1 MFERFTERARQVVV
15 LAQEEARILK
25 HNYIGTEHILLGLLR
40 EEEGLAARVLESLDI
55 TVERVRA
62 QVVRIVGSGEEVTS
76 GQIPFTPRAKKVLEL
91 ALREA
96 LSLGHNYIGTEHILL
111 GLVRENEGVAARILL
126 DFDADSEKIRNEVIR
141 MLSGPGGRRQGQG
154 QGQQGE
160 GKKSSKLL
168 DQFGRNLT
176 KLAAEAKLDPVVG
189 RETEIERI
197 MQILSRRT
205 KNNPVLIGEPGV
217 GKTAV
222 VEGLASRIT
231 SGEVP
236 ELLKNKQIY
245 TLDLAALVAGSKY
258 RGEFEERLKKVMKE
272 ITQRGDIILFIDELH
287 NLVGA
292 GAAEGAIDAASI
304 LKPALARGELQTI
317 GATTLDEYRKYL
329 ERDSALERRFQ
340 QIRVDQPSTEETV
353 QILKG
358 LRDRYEAHHRV
369 GITDEALDSAAEL
382 ADRYISDR
390 FLPDKAI
397 DLIDEAASRAR
408 IKSMTAP
415 PVYRDLEEEIETT
428 RRDKEAAIEAQEFE
442 KAANLRDQERQ
453 LTNKKRDLEEQWRSG
468 ESGERPEIAEEEIAD
483 IVSMWTGIPVFKLTE
498 AETQKL
504 MRMEEELHKRV
515 IGQDAAVEA
524 VAKAIR
530 RSRAGLKDPK
540 RPTGSFIFLGPSGVG
555 KTELG
560 RTLAEFLFGDEEAMV
575 RIDMSEYMEKHS
587 VSRLVGSPP
596 GYIGYDEGGQLT
608 EAVRRKPYSV
618 LLLDEIEK
626 AHPDVFNILLQIL
639 EDGRLTDAQGRTV
652 DFRNAIVIMT
662 SNIGANEI
670 AKNTGVGFT
679 VSDETGLSYDDM
691 KNRIMGELKK
701 VFRPEFLNRIDEV
714 IVFHKLAREEV
725 REIVELLMKRVRES
739 LAERELSLNLS
750 EEATDLLVEKGWD
763 PSMGARPLRRA
774 IQRYIEDPLADQVLA
789 QNAEPGSTVEVDKA
803 DRDPDD
809 KDSEDEVK
817 ISITKPRKREAVGV
831 GGGAPGGPEGDSG
844 ESSSEG
850 EPEGSDEGLPDD
862 PDVLPDVPDAPP
874 APESEDK

>member
-15 LAQEEARILK
+15 LAQEEARTLK

-141 MLSGPGGRRQGQG
+141 MLSGPGGRRQGAG
-154 QGQQGE
+154 AGAGSGSGPGE
-160 GKKSSKLL
+160 GGKKSSKLL

-176 KLAAEAKLDPVVG
+176 KLAADGKLDPVVG

-222 VEGLASRIT
+222 VEGLAQRIIN
-231 SGEVP
+231 SDVP

-340 QIRVDQPSTEETV
+340 QIRVEEPTIEQTV
-353 QILKG
+353 EILRG
-358 LRDRYEAHHRV
+358 LRDRYEQHHKV
-369 GITDEALDSAAEL
+369 QITDEALQAAADL
-382 ADRYISDR
+382 AYRYISDR

-397 DLIDEAASRAR
+397 DLIDEGASRMR
-408 IKSMTAP
+408 MKSLTSP
-415 PVYRDLEEEIETT
+415 PANREFEEEIEST
-428 RRDKEAAIEAQEFE
+428 RREKEQAIENQEFE
-442 KAANLRDQERQ
+442 KAAALRDQERK
-453 LTNKKRDLEEQWRSG
+453 LAGKKRELEEEWEAG
-468 ESGERPEIAEEEIAD
+468 DAIERPAIGEEEIAD

-515 IGQDAAVEA
+515 IGQHPAIEVIS
-524 VAKAIR
+524 KAIR

-555 KTELG
+555 KTELA
-560 RTLAEFLFGDEEAMV
+560 RTLAEFLFGDDEAMI
-575 RIDMSEYMEKHS
+575 RIDMSEYMEKHA

-652 DFRNAIVIMT
+652 DFRHAIVIMT
-662 SNIGANEI
+662 SNIGAAEI
-670 AKNTGVGFT
+670 ARNTPLGFA
-679 VSDETGLSYDDM
+679 VSDDETGITYDDM

-701 VFRPEFLNRIDEV
+701 VFRPEFLNRIDDV
-714 IVFHKLAREEV
+714 IVFHKLQKEEI
-725 REIVELLMKRVRES
+725 RQIVELLLVRIRES
-739 LAERELSLNLS
+739 MAERELQLELTDP
-750 EEATDLLVEKGWD
+750 AKDLLVDKGWD
-763 PSMGARPLRRA
+763 PAMGARPLRRA
-774 IQRYIEDPLADQVLA
+774 IQRYIEDPLADFVLRE
-789 QNAEPGSTVEVDKA
+789 QLMPGATVVVDPAPEGQEGEVSL
-803 DRDPDD
+803 RI
-809 KDSEDEVK
+809 VK
-817 ISITKPRKREAVGV
+817 PKKQKTPVGV
-831 GGGAPGGPEGDSG
+831 GAGGGDPETSPDGPVGEDEHHDESPADS
-844 ESSSEG
+844 
-850 EPEGSDEGLPDD
+850 
-862 PDVLPDVPDAPP
+862 
-874 APESEDK
+874 